1 MDLGT
6 QHQAAREAAARLP
19 VLEAGL
25 ALLAGGAVG
34 ARLVLYSAP
43 RPATPGETPPDA
55 RALVEIPLA
64 TGIGAVDPATHQ
76 LRLDTPLEAP
86 ITGADPATGTAAA
99 WARIHD
105 GHGDWWADCTVSAT
119 GDGGEVQL
127 DSPMLYR
134 GAYARVT
141 AAVFQG

>member
-1 MDLGT
+1 MDLGA

-25 ALLAGGAVG
+25 ALLTGGAVG

-43 RPATPGETPPDA
+43 LPVAPGETPPEA
-55 RALVEIPLA
+55 AALVEIPLA
-64 TGIGAVDPATHQ
+64 TGIGAVDPETYQ

-99 WARIHD
+99 WARIYD
-105 GHGDWWADCTVSAT
+105 GHGDWWADCTVSAA

-127 DSPMLYR
+127 DSSVLYQ
-134 GAYARVT
+134 GASVRVT
-141 AAVFQG
+141 SAVFQG